1 MSSRTTTSRL
11 DERAAIKT
19 ILLATLVAGTL
30 DALAAIINFSING
43 GKNPVRIFY
52 FIASGVFGR
61 EAAYS
66 GGTLMAI
73 CGLLFHFLIAFLFS
87 LFLFLIYPKL
97 KQVLKNKFLIG
108 LLYGVFIWLVM
119 NKIVLPLSKAPKLPP
134 DLKRDLIGM
143 LILMFLVGLPIA
155 LIVDR
160 HYSGGNDKAVY

>member
-1 MSSRTTTSRL
+1 
-11 DERAAIKT
+11 
-19 ILLATLVAGTL
+19 
-30 DALAAIINFSING
+30 
-43 GKNPVRIFY
+43 
-52 FIASGVFGR
+52 
-61 EAAYS
+61 
-66 GGTLMAI
+66 MAI

-160 HYSGGNDKAVY
+160 HYSGRNDKAVY